1 MKIQM
6 NLGMVL
12 RKLIFLIAQ
21 CSPSNS
27 TKRSS
32 FQRSSSIAVLFNSR
46 PEKRSRKKWTLCN
59 QAAVALILHIDEFC
73 PFFFGLLP
81 CGFFRFPYAKFW
93 SRIQLSNGLFKVN
106 LQFRS
111 SGVTWKMKY
120 QFVLE
125 TGNWKPGFWNPDLK
139 TLILGCWAKKQ

>member
-106 LQFRS
+106 LQFRIS
-111 SGVTWKMKY
+111 VVTWKMKY

-125 TGNWKPGFWNPDLK
+125 TGNWKPGFWNLPSFLVAEQK
-139 TLILGCWAKKQ
+139 SNN